1 MYLIP
6 SIGLITGYFK
16 LISLYNK
23 SVLTL
28 TKSEAGFRVECCT
41 KAAPYWHKIHRRLS
55 QKDRKKKKKYTA
67 TLRKNKLKYE
77 LPKTLPF
84 PAWAWLMI
92 FLSNKRFTNHLF
104 FSLMPCPKVFRSY
117 FRLGA
122 NWHST
127 LFFFFPSLVNKP
139 FSLFN
144 LPVLFPTHRY
154 AYSLRVN
161 IFSVY
166 T

>member
-1 MYLIP
+1 MNRFSALIRQILERPPLIFPVRTQWQVSHPWSSRTVRNKYLLFKP
-6 SIGLITGYFK
+6 FSRWYFCHG
-16 LISLYNK
+16 S
-23 SVLTL
+23 
-28 TKSEAGFRVECCT
+28 
-41 KAAPYWHKIHRRLS
+41 P
-55 QKDRKKKKKYTA
+55 
-67 TLRKNKLKYE
+67 NKLKYE

-122 NWHST
+122 KWHST
-127 LFFFFPSLVNKP
+127 LFFFPSLVNKP